1 MKSFILGCLSPSL
14 NRSLFL
20 DPLDGV
26 TLQYCSAFC
35 LTLSLGDLLKE
46 GMTVCGSDL
55 ALVVC
60 VLPRSFEVVE
70 VDGTGTSVSLSSS
83 DMRSLHV
90 DAPSVKSDEHALER
104 VDTGAVDAGIL
115 AMALSLF
122 ILKISATPGCTKPPG
137 TSLSFNFFASLALSK
152 QYDFLFLPLLL
163 SIGNLSTS
171 VLSTLFGL
179 FSGLE
184 SGSLAHKNSEKSAGG
199 ASTRLSASGSGGLSG
214 GWLYVHLLLLG
225 VTLLL
230 KLIGRTLSIVV
241 FAESE
246 AELLS
251 S

>member
-26 TLQYCSAFC
+26 TLWYCSAFC

-46 GMTVCGSDL
+46 GITVCGADL

-60 VLPRSFEVVE
+60 ALLRLITFEVVE
-70 VDGTGTSVSLSSS
+70 VDGIGTSVSLSSS

-90 DAPSVKSDEHALER
+90 DAPSVKSEEHALER
-104 VDTGAVDAGIL
+104 VDTGAVDPGIL

-122 ILKISATPGCTKPPG
+122 ILKISATPGCIKPLG
-137 TSLSFNFFASLALSK
+137 TSPSFNFFASLAVSK

-171 VLSTLFGL
+171 VLSALFGL

-230 KLIGRTLSIVV
+230 KLIGRTLSLV
-241 FAESE
+241 ESE
-246 AELLS
+246 AKLLS

>member
-1 MKSFILGCLSPSL
+1 MVC
-14 NRSLFL
+14 
-20 DPLDGV
+20 
-26 TLQYCSAFC
+26 A
-35 LTLSLGDLLKE
+35 LLKSV
-46 GMTVCGSDL
+46 T
-55 ALVVC
+55 
-60 VLPRSFEVVE
+60 FEVVE

-122 ILKISATPGCTKPPG
+122 NLKISATPGCTKPPG

-171 VLSTLFGL
+171 VPSTLFGL

-199 ASTRLSASGSGGLSG
+199 ASTRLSASGSGGLSD

-230 KLIGRTLSIVV
+230 KLIGRTLFLEV
-241 FAESE
+241 FVESE

-251 S
+251 SLGNVSFFLLLKKSAMRLQTLLNLFVFFFDCPPERKTELSLLQVV